1 MGVNESLIITKN
13 AALIVS
19 PKNNMVITVMNREEA
34 TSQIFTNING
44 TIILDK

>member
-1 MGVNESLIITKN
+1 MRPHSKHEKQQGHHGH
-13 AALIVS
+13 A
-19 PKNNMVITVMNREEA
+19 RDEA